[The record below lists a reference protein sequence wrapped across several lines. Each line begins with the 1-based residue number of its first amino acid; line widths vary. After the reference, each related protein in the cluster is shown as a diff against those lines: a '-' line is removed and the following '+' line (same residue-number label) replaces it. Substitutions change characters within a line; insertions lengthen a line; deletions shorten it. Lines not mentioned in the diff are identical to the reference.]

1 MCPCLKP
8 SNPFTTR
15 ESAKETFILKGTE
28 ILIILVSPTN
38 TCVIPAYMCYT
49 CLPFLQ
55 LLTHVFSATANQIDR
70 YFWPW
75 LMFTIIIISV
85 IIIIISVI
93 LIIVVINVKD
103 PVLDVCTFPDV
114 RSQASTLENRFGS
127 STNI

>member
-1 MCPCLKP
+1 MY
-8 SNPFTTR
+8 
-15 ESAKETFILKGTE
+15 
-28 ILIILVSPTN
+28 
-38 TCVIPAYMCYT
+38 VIPAYMCYT

-55 LLTHVFSATANQIDR
+55 LLTHVFSATANQFDR

-75 LMFTIIIISV
+75 LMVTIIIISV
-85 IIIIISVI
+85 IIILSVI
-93 LIIVVINVKD
+93 LIIIVINVMD